1 MNRFAALLRTSA
13 PLLGTSAPPLGTS
26 APALGT
32 RTSSLGTS
40 ASSLGTS
47 ASSLGTSA
55 SSLGTRASC
64 PRIRPEGFQ
73 TPRLA
78 AMLLCAALAAPS
90 ALQALPW
97 NDDMKDQPSVKAQAT
112 EVELPDE
119 SVPSDGGELD
129 GPVDL
134 PELVR
139 ARLTAGER
147 LSDPL
152 PADDGDENRGPL
164 MYETYCQVCHGLSG
178 SGDGSVGQ
186 KYNPQP
192 MDLTLP
198 YVQNQPDGQLF
209 YTITHGGVVMPGYR
223 FAMSQEDRWRIVRY
237 LRTGLLEEAAKVAD
251 AAENDSGGET
261 AAE

>member
-1 MNRFAALLRTSA
+1 MNQSAALLRTS
-13 PLLGTSAPPLGTS
+13 PSPLGTS
-26 APALGT
+26 P
-32 RTSSLGTS
+32 SP
-40 ASSLGTS
+40 
-47 ASSLGTSA
+47 
-55 SSLGTRASC
+55 LGTRASC
-64 PRIRPEGFQ
+64 PRNRAQRSQ
-73 TPRLA
+73 TPRLP

-90 ALQALPW
+90 TLQALPW

-112 EVELPDE
+112 EVELPAE

-129 GPVDL
+129 GPADL

-139 ARLTAGER
+139 ARLSAGER

-152 PADDGDENRGPL
+152 PAGDADEARGPL
-164 MYETYCQVCHGLSG
+164 MYETYCQVCHGAAG
-178 SGDGSVGQ
+178 SGDGSVGL

-209 YTITHGGVVMPGYR
+209 YTITHGGVVMPSYR
-223 FAMSQEDRWRIVRY
+223 FAMSQDDRWRIVRY

-251 AAENDSGGET
+251 ATESESGGET

>member
-1 MNRFAALLRTSA
+1 MNQSAALLQTSTS
-13 PLLGTSAPPLGTS
+13 PLLGTSAPPQGTS
-26 APALGT
+26 A
-32 RTSSLGTS
+32 RSQGTS
-40 ASSLGTS
+40 ARSQGTS
-47 ASSLGTSA
+47 AR
-55 SSLGTRASC
+55 SLGTRASC
-64 PRIRPEGFQ
+64 PRNRAERSQP
-73 TPRLA
+73 PHLA

-90 ALQALPW
+90 TLQALPW

-112 EVELPDE
+112 EVELPAE

-129 GPVDL
+129 GPADL

-139 ARLTAGER
+139 ARLSAGER

-152 PADDGDENRGPL
+152 PADDADEHRGPL
-164 MYETYCQVCHGLSG
+164 MYETYCQVCHGAAG
-178 SGDGSVGQ
+178 SGGGSVGL

-209 YTITHGGVVMPGYR
+209 YTITHGGVVMPSYR
-223 FAMSQEDRWRIVRY
+223 FAMSKDDRWRIVRY
-237 LRTGLLEEAAKVAD
+237 LRTGLLDEAAKVAD
-251 AAENDSGGET
+251 AGENDSGGET

>member
-1 MNRFAALLRTSA
+1 MNQSAALLQTSA
-13 PLLGTSAPPLGTS
+13 SPLGPS
-26 APALGT
+26 ASPE
-32 RTSSLGTS
+32 GTS
-40 ASSLGTS
+40 ASPQGTS
-47 ASSLGTSA
+47 ASP
-55 SSLGTRASC
+55 LGTRASC
-64 PRIRPEGFQ
+64 PRNRAERSQP
-73 TPRLA
+73 PHLA

-90 ALQALPW
+90 TLQALPW

-112 EVELPDE
+112 EVELPAE

-129 GPVDL
+129 GPADL

-139 ARLTAGER
+139 ARLSAGER

-152 PADDGDENRGPL
+152 PADDADEDRGAL
-164 MYETYCQVCHGLSG
+164 MYETYCQVCHGAAG
-178 SGDGSVGQ
+178 SGDGSVGL

-209 YTITHGGVVMPGYR
+209 YTISHGGVVMPSYR
-223 FAMSQEDRWRIVRY
+223 FAMSKGDRWRIVRY
-237 LRTGLLEEAAKVAD
+237 LRTGLLDEAAKVAD